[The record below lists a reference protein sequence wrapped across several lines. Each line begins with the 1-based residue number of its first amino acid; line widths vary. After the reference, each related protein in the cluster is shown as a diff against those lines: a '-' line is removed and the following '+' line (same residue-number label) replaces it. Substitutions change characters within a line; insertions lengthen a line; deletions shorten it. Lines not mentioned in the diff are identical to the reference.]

1 MTIVCGNQKSD
12 TLYMATYNCGSI
24 SIVMSKEDLNLW
36 YQRFGHLS
44 SKGLKIMH
52 SNGKLL
58 GLKSNDIDMCES
70 YIFRKQR
77 RVNFKK
83 VGRIQKNKKLIQFRQ
98 MFRNP
103 LHFIN

>member
-1 MTIVCGNQKSD
+1 
-12 TLYMATYNCGSI
+12 
-24 SIVMSKEDLNLW
+24 
-36 YQRFGHLS
+36 
-44 SKGLKIMH
+44 MH

-83 VGRIQKNKKLIQFRQ
+83 VGRIQKIKNWFSLDRCLGI
-98 MFRNP
+98 
-103 LHFIN
+103 HFISLIDGRFYFVNFIDDHFRKIWVYLMEHNSQVFDVF

>member
-1 MTIVCGNQKSD
+1 
-12 TLYMATYNCGSI
+12 
-24 SIVMSKEDLNLW
+24 
-36 YQRFGHLS
+36 
-44 SKGLKIMH
+44 MH

-83 VGRIQKNKKLIQFRQ
+83 VGRIQKNKKLI
-98 MFRNP
+98 
-103 LHFIN
+103 